1 MEARNRNRLVLAL
14 VLLVVAL
21 IVVLAKNHDFWF
33 GSDESAEADVTAPV
47 AAPSPTSASPAPASD
62 AKAVSPAPASTAKA
76 TIAAAAPVQAQ
87 VKKAPAATTSVAAA
101 PTPAPSKPAP
111 VVTANAA
118 PVAKKNASTTEI
130 ITKAS
135 AEPAKPA
142 APSVETTRTKLPP
155 MEVEVVAGNTHRA
168 LRPGSNAVLVEIP
181 THSDS
186 RAAASKSFQW
196 NPVTNAAEITR
207 LASNDVPS
215 QGQGASYPSLSKQM
229 KVLGSVVLQAYV
241 GPDGGIRDLHV
252 ISGNPILVSAA
263 VEAARQW
270 KFAPYMQNGQ
280 AVETQ
285 AKIQVNF
292 TINVM

>member
-14 VLLVVAL
+14 ALLVVAL
-21 IVVLAKNHDFWF
+21 VVVLVKNHDFWF
-33 GSDESAEADVTAPV
+33 GSDESADSEVTV
-47 AAPSPTSASPAPASD
+47 PAPAPSSTP
-62 AKAVSPAPASTAKA
+62 AAAPNAAPGATPAPAPATAAK
-76 TIAAAAPVQAQ
+76 TSAP
-87 VKKAPAATTSVAAA
+87 
-101 PTPAPSKPAP
+101 PAPSASKTASAAKTPVANPAP
-111 VVTANAA
+111 KVAANPAPAVAA
-118 PVAKKNASTTEI
+118 NPVPAKKNSSNNTEI
-130 ITKAS
+130 VTKAS
-135 AEPAKPA
+135 AEPAKPVTPTVEA
-142 APSVETTRTKLPP
+142 AHTKLPA

-215 QGQGASYPSLSKQM
+215 QAQGTSYPSLSHQM
-229 KVLGSVVLQAYV
+229 KVLGSVVLQAFV

-270 KFAPYMQNGQ
+270 KFAPYVQNGQ

>member
-1 MEARNRNRLVLAL
+1 MEARNRHRLLLAL
-14 VLLVVAL
+14 ALLVVAL
-21 IVVLAKNHDFWF
+21 VVVLAKNRDFWF
-33 GSDESAEADVTAPV
+33 GSDENAEEVT
-47 AAPSPTSASPAPASD
+47 
-62 AKAVSPAPASTAKA
+62 APASTPAPSS
-76 TIAAAAPVQAQ
+76 TPAAAPSSAAPATAAKTPTPVPPTTGKTASGTKAAATNPAPKAAKNPAPA
-87 VKKAPAATTSVAAA
+87 VAANKAPAVKKNPSSNTEIVTKAAA
-101 PTPAPSKPAP
+101 
-111 VVTANAA
+111 
-118 PVAKKNASTTEI
+118 
-130 ITKAS
+130 

-142 APSVETTRTKLPP
+142 APSAETARTQLPP

-168 LRPGSNAVLVEIP
+168 LRPGSNAVLIEIP

-207 LASNDVPS
+207 LASNDIPAQA
-215 QGQGASYPSLSKQM
+215 QGGSYPSLSKQM

-241 GPDGGIRDLHV
+241 GADGGIRDLHV

-280 AVETQ
+280 PVETQ

-292 TINVM
+292 TINVL

>member
-1 MEARNRNRLVLAL
+1 MEARNRRRLVLAL

-21 IVVLAKNHDFWF
+21 VVVLAKNHDFWF
-33 GSDESAEADVTAPV
+33 GSDESADSDVTATSTTAV
-47 AAPSPTSASPAPASD
+47 APSASLTATSTPATVT
-62 AKAVSPAPASTAKA
+62 KT
-76 TIAAAAPVQAQ
+76 AAAAPPSTSKTAST
-87 VKKAPAATTSVAAA
+87 VKVPVANPAPKAAVYPAPAVAANTV
-101 PTPAPSKPAP
+101 P
-111 VVTANAA
+111 
-118 PVAKKNASTTEI
+118 AKKNSSDNTEI
-130 ITKAS
+130 VTKAS
-135 AEPAKPA
+135 AEPAKPVTA
-142 APSVETTRTKLPP
+142 AVESTRTQLPP

-181 THSDS
+181 THSDA

-207 LASNDVPS
+207 LASNDIPS
-215 QGQGASYPSLSKQM
+215 QAQGASYPSLSKQM

-241 GPDGGIRDLHV
+241 GADGGIRDLHV

-292 TINVM
+292 TINVL

>member
-14 VLLVVAL
+14 ALLVVAL
-21 IVVLAKNHDFWF
+21 VVVLVKNHDFWF
-33 GSDESAEADVTAPV
+33 GSDESADSEVTVPA
-47 AAPSPTSASPAPASD
+47 AAPSPTSAPAAAPSAAPSSTPATTAAVKTS
-62 AKAVSPAPASTAKA
+62 APVAPTANKTASTATAVSPAAK
-76 TIAAAAPVQAQ
+76 
-87 VKKAPAATTSVAAA
+87 VAANT
-101 PTPAPSKPAP
+101 TP
-111 VVTANAA
+111 
-118 PVAKKNASTTEI
+118 AKKNSSSNTEI
-130 ITKAS
+130 VTKAS
-135 AEPAKPA
+135 AEPAKPISTA
-142 APSVETTRTKLPP
+142 VDSTRTKLPP

-207 LASNDVPS
+207 LASNEVPS
-215 QGQGASYPSLSKQM
+215 QAQGTSYPSLSHQM
-229 KVLGSVVLQAYV
+229 KVLGSVVLQV
-241 GPDGGIRDLHV
+241 FVSPDGGIRDLHV

-270 KFAPYMQNGQ
+270 KFAPYVQNGQ
-280 AVETQ
+280 AMETQ